1 MFNKLLGMGKD
12 MTEIKIGDKVFIRNI
27 EKDEYWLQDIIYN
40 NPKKLGLGDLI
51 PLHKEKKQISGGRLD
66 ILLKDPND
74 DSMYEVEVMLGE
86 IDPSHIIRA
95 IEYWDNEKRKYPQR
109 QHYCVL
115 IAESFDRRYFNVIQ
129 ILSQNIPMIAIQAD
143 LIQVDGELIL
153 HFSKILDV
161 YVEPEDEAQ
170 ELVASENT
178 WQEKAQWTL
187 KAAKKLLLIISR
199 KSKNLN
205 LNFTQ
210 SYISIMINGRNAYLL
225 DKRTEPNSLLWFNV
239 KDEERQQAI
248 SKLLEEKNIAFNFNQ
263 RYKDFSFIITEE
275 FLTKH
280 EDLIEEIHQK
290 RFHKLEENDES
301 ENAQQ

>member
-1 MFNKLLGMGKD
+1 LCMENKME
-12 MTEIKIGDKVFIRNI
+12 EIKIGDKVFIRNI
-27 EKDEYWLQDIIYN
+27 GKDEYWLQDVIYN
-40 NPKKLGLGDLI
+40 NPDKLGLGDLV

-86 IDPSHIIRA
+86 TDPSHIIRA

-129 ILSQNIPMIAIQAD
+129 ILNQNIPMIAIQAD
-143 LIQVDGELIL
+143 LIQVEGELIL

-178 WQEKAQWTL
+178 WQDKAKWTL
-187 KAAKKLLLIISR
+187 KAAKILFSIISK

-225 DKRTEPNSLLWFNV
+225 DKRTEPNSILWFNV

-248 SKLLEEKNIAFNFNQ
+248 SKLLKEKNIEFNFSQ
-263 RYKDFSFIITEE
+263 RCKDFSFIITEE
-275 FLTKH
+275 FLSKH
-280 EDLIEEIHQK
+280 QELMEEIHQK
-290 RFHKLEENDES
+290 RFHRLEEEGET

>member
-1 MFNKLLGMGKD
+1 ME
-12 MTEIKIGDKVFIRNI
+12 EIKIGDKVFIRNI
-27 EKDEYWLQDIIYN
+27 GKDEYWLQDVIYN
-40 NPKKLGLGDLI
+40 NPDKLGLGDLV

-86 IDPSHIIRA
+86 TDPSHIIRA

-129 ILSQNIPMIAIQAD
+129 ILNQNIPMIAIQAD
-143 LIQVDGELIL
+143 LIQVEGELIL

-178 WQEKAQWTL
+178 WQDKAKWTL
-187 KAAKKLLLIISR
+187 KAAKILFSIISK

-225 DKRTEPNSLLWFNV
+225 DKRTEPNSILWFNV

-248 SKLLEEKNIAFNFNQ
+248 SKLLKEKNIEFNFSQ
-263 RYKDFSFIITEE
+263 RCKDFSFIITEE
-275 FLTKH
+275 FLSKH
-280 EDLIEEIHQK
+280 QELMEEIHQK
-290 RFHKLEENDES
+290 RFHRLEEEGET

>member
-1 MFNKLLGMGKD
+1 MA
-12 MTEIKIGDKVFIRNI
+12 EIKIGDKVFIRNI

-86 IDPSHIIRA
+86 TDPSHIIRA

-187 KAAKKLLLIISR
+187 KAAKKLLSIISR